1 MPDWA
6 LKSRF
11 GRLGARAL
19 KRRNSHGQCPNLG
32 VIGAR
37 ALIPES
43 SGFPQQTY
51 TLLFS

>member
-6 LKSRF
+6 PKSQF

-19 KRRNSHGQCPNLG
+19 KTRNSHGQCPNLG

-37 ALIPES
+37 ALSAEC
-43 SGFPQQTY
+43 SGFPQQTC
-51 TLLFS
+51 TLLFA